1 MRTDLNR
8 ISKVTKEMRLND
20 KLYNDMKKELD
31 DFIIEYYFND
41 YDFDDEDL
49 IYDFETL
56 YFMRRILSVIEK
68 HDLPFNAVVG
78 LSIMKNRLKIIN
90 EFRDMFLPD
99 EDSDTEMY
107 EFILELGYRFY
118 DITHGLG
125 ISDDELYDILID
137 DPEPE
142 DEEYDDDE

>member
-1 MRTDLNR
+1 MRTDLNK

-78 LSIMKNRLKIIN
+78 LSIMKNRLKIIK
-90 EFRDMFLPD
+90 P
-99 EDSDTEMY
+99 
-107 EFILELGYRFY
+107 
-118 DITHGLG
+118 
-125 ISDDELYDILID
+125 
-137 DPEPE
+137 
-142 DEEYDDDE
+142 